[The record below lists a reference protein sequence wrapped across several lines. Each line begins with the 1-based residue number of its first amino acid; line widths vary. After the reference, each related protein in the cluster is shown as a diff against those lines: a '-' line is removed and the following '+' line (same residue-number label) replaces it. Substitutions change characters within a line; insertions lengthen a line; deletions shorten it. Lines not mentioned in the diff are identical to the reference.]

1 MLRAD
6 HLLCDYNEFLLHLLS
21 PTIYPS
27 VYFLHCRHN
36 ALPKHKCGH
45 AFCFLNLLV
54 CPLPAALILNHECSS
69 ESLWWI
75 FFFFKSST
83 ASFLLTEP
91 PPLALPGSWCKCS
104 WLGRRY
110 QFLKA
115 TQNNDCDYVS
125 SPISYHFPWADS
137 EFHVL
142 SSHNCVYLWFCFS
155 LECTFIPC
163 YLEFLKFCLN
173 NPPQSNPPPSLIP

>member
-1 MLRAD
+1 MWSCLLFPKFTCLPFACSTDSQPWMLIRI
-6 HLLCDYNEFLLHLLS
+6 
-21 PTIYPS
+21 T
-27 VYFLHCRHN
+27 
-36 ALPKHKCGH
+36 
-45 AFCFLNLLV
+45 LV
-54 CPLPAALILNHECSS
+54 N
-69 ESLWWI
+69 

-173 NPPQSNPPPSLIP
+173 NPPQSNPPPSLIT